1 MSGKTQAERDA
12 EIEAAFNA
20 YRDGRVT
27 TGESGKPDRPKP
39 IAEIYP
45 LWEAMWEA
53 FDFSWEGLADAGW
66 DRGDDANQ
74 TQFLKRWQ
82 APAGFPGQGDIIGEG
97 DTAYRQSNLQEYWRW
112 SVGLEGEEWLL
123 TDPELESLGVF
134 RAYQGKRY
142 HIVHCP
148 PRHQDALDDGSAEDD
163 LRRTSQSD
171 GAKFTGGEAADSSLL
186 DRLINERL
194 SMGMAPILD
203 GGKALVDGRCQ
214 FQGLRD
220 TAILTLWKNDTET
233 GEALHLNAAMS
244 NCSGVDL
251 SGATLGDGAN
261 FSGATLGDGA
271 SFSRATLGD
280 GASFSHATLGERASF
295 YRATLGDGA
304 SFFEATLGERA
315 NFFRAT
321 LGERASFFGATL
333 GERASFSEATL
344 GDGASFSGATLGERA
359 SFSRATLG
367 DGASFFRATLGDGAS
382 FSEATLGDGASFFGA
397 TLGERA
403 SFSEATLGD
412 GASFSQATLGD
423 GTSFSGAT
431 LGERASFSDATLG
444 DGVSFSGATL
454 GDGANF
460 FRATLGERASF
471 FGATLGDGANFFRA
485 TLGERANF
493 FRATLGKRADF
504 SRATLGERANF
515 SFATLGDG
523 ADFSRATL
531 GERAD
536 FSEATLKGYASWA
549 QALFKGHANFKD
561 VKWNEETHYG
571 GAFDSARFEDVA
583 NFKTT
588 GFSAYAAF
596 HDANF
601 KQRLLLQ
608 PPEDGLRPEDMFATA
623 ERAAT
628 SKIKADEHAL
638 KQEDDETD
646 KAFQTRKQAIADR
659 IWAEVS
665 GGYRTAK
672 KAMEATGDF
681 DREQTFYRFEVKA
694 RMKRPF
700 VGMGEKLAAGFYNG
714 LSDYGASIWRPFAGL
729 LGFVVAF
736 ALVYTLLGVTLT
748 GAQIS
753 GPVIGP
759 PLSLNLQPA
768 DVTLQSFEFSM
779 NNAFRPLSALSTSAP
794 SDAIHNGKCDTCSLA
809 ENLLHNE
816 NGWTRLL
823 VKSLAILQSLLSF
836 ILAFLFGLAI
846 RRKFQIS

>member
-280 GASFSHATLGERASF
+280 GASF
-295 YRATLGDGA
+295 
-304 SFFEATLGERA
+304 
-315 NFFRAT
+315 
-321 LGERASFFGATL
+321 
-333 GERASFSEATL
+333 
-344 GDGASFSGATLGERA
+344 
-359 SFSRATLG
+359 
-367 DGASFFRATLGDGAS
+367 FRATLGDG
-382 FSEATLGDGASFFGA
+382 
-397 TLGERA
+397 A

-444 DGVSFSGATL
+444 DGVSFS
-454 GDGANF
+454 
-460 FRATLGERASF
+460 
-471 FGATLGDGANFFRA
+471 GATLGDGANFFRA